1 MGLESRNTN
10 KMTNSKVAISI
21 IIVNFKTPQ
30 LLLECVR
37 SIVDTTK
44 ELSYEIVV
52 VDNHSEDES
61 EVLIST
67 NFPRVKW
74 INSGYN
80 AGFAR
85 ANNLG
90 IKNAIGNYILL
101 LNSDTIVNEKT
112 LINTLSEYIE
122 LEKTNQKIGLL
133 GCQLIDLDGRIQHN
147 SRPKVRN
154 IEKIIVAHPL
164 VILLSRIFRINP
176 EDKEKSIS
184 ALNELHTVFH
194 ETKWLGGTFLFYN
207 KDISSKNGHYL
218 DEDFYMYGEDTEWS
232 LRLRKKGYKHFFTPN
247 ASVIHA
253 EGGSFKIKATKRIQI
268 SISEWLFIMKYYGK
282 FTYFFVALINLT
294 GLQLENALTKR
305 HNQKLG
311 INVNNQDLESFQIR
325 KQVVLLLKKYFF
337 KILFRY
343 RRKTSSSKDYLKTF

>member
-1 MGLESRNTN
+1 
-10 KMTNSKVAISI
+10 MTNSKVAISI
-21 IIVNFKTPQ
+21 IIVNYKTPQ

-44 ELSYEIVV
+44 ELSFEIVI

-61 EVLIST
+61 EILITT
-67 NFPRVKW
+67 NFPNVKW

-85 ANNLG
+85 ANNIG
-90 IKNAIGNYILL
+90 IRNAIGNYILL

-112 LINTLSEYIE
+112 LINTFNDYID
-122 LEKTNQKIGLL
+122 LEKTKQKIGMLA
-133 GCQLIDLDGRIQHN
+133 CQLIDLNGNIQHN

-154 IEKIIVAHPL
+154 IEKILVAHPL
-164 VILLSRIFRINP
+164 IILMSRIFRIKP

-207 KDISSKNGHYL
+207 KDISLKNDYFL
-218 DEDFYMYGEDTEWS
+218 DEDFFMYGEDTEWS

-253 EGGSFKIKATKRIQI
+253 EGGSFKIKAPKWVQI

-294 GLQLENALTKR
+294 SLQLDNVLTKR
-305 HNQKLG
+305 NNKRIGHK
-311 INVNNQDLESFQIR
+311 VNDQDIEAFEIR

-343 RRKTSSSKDYLKTF
+343 RRKTSSSKENLKTF

>member
-1 MGLESRNTN
+1 MDLKRRNIFN
-10 KMTNSKVAISI
+10 MTNSNVDISI
-21 IIVNFKTPQ
+21 IIVNYKTPQ
-30 LLLECVR
+30 LLLECVQ
-37 SIVDTTK
+37 SIVDKTK
-44 ELSYEIVV
+44 DVSYEIVI
-52 VDNHSEDES
+52 VDNNSEDES
-61 EVLIST
+61 EMLIAT
-67 NFPRVKW
+67 NFQKVKW

-85 ANNLG
+85 ANNIG
-90 IKNAIGNYILL
+90 IRNAIGSYILL
-101 LNSDTIVNEKT
+101 LNSDTIVNENT
-112 LINTLSEYIE
+112 LINTFNQYIE

-133 GCQLIDLDGRIQHN
+133 ACQLIDLDGRIQHN

-164 VILLSRIFRINP
+164 VILLSRILRIKP
-176 EDKEKSIS
+176 EDKERSIS
-184 ALNELHTVFH
+184 TLNELHTVLH

-218 DEDFYMYGEDTEWS
+218 DEDFFMYGEDTEWS

-305 HNQKLG
+305 NNQKSG
-311 INVNNQDLESFQIR
+311 INVNNQDIETFEIR

-337 KILFRY
+337 KILFFY
-343 RRKTSSSKDYLKTF
+343 KRKTSSSKEYLKTF

>member
-1 MGLESRNTN
+1 MGLKSRNTN

-21 IIVNFKTPQ
+21 IIVNYKTPQ

-44 ELSYEIVV
+44 ELSYEIVI
-52 VDNHSEDES
+52 VDNNSEDES
-61 EVLIST
+61 EYLVSSK
-67 NFPRVKW
+67 FPNVKW

-90 IKNAIGNYILL
+90 IRNAIGNYVLL

-112 LINTLSEYIE
+112 LINTFNDYID
-122 LEKTNQKIGLL
+122 LEKTKQKIGMLA
-133 GCQLIDLDGRIQHN
+133 CQLIDLNGNIQHN

-154 IEKIIVAHPL
+154 IQKIIIAHPL
-164 VILLSRIFRINP
+164 VILLSRILRIKP
-176 EDKEKSIS
+176 EDKERSILL
-184 ALNELHTVFH
+184 LNELHTVFH

-218 DEDFYMYGEDTEWS
+218 DEDFFMYGEDTEWS

-253 EGGSFKIKATKRIQI
+253 EGGSFKMKATKRIQI

-282 FTYFFVALINLT
+282 FTYFFLALINLT
-294 GLQLENALTKR
+294 GLQLDNHFTSRKNKR
-305 HNQKLG
+305 RVNK
-311 INVNNQDLESFQIR
+311 INDQDIEAFEIR
-325 KQVVLLLKKYFF
+325 KQVVLLSKKYFF
-337 KILFRY
+337 KILFFY
-343 RRKTSSSKDYLKTF
+343 RRKTSSSKEYLKTF